1 MDKGDATHRTVELIE
16 AAVGAVGWAGFGS
29 EAVVGAK
36 LGKTAFACT
45 TWRTPSP

>member
-1 MDKGDATHRTVELIE
+1 MDKGDARHRT
-16 AAVGAVGWAGFGS
+16 VGAVGCAGFGS